1 MSSPKSCC
9 CPPLTTEILS
19 LGRLLSPLLCPW
31 LPLDTVKQDQAGERA
46 REGRILEETED
57 IRKQKTDH
65 CKYKYI
71 MLRNGIKVE
80 QGTVQT
86 VNFFLPVFYLTSLI
100 PNCE

>member
-31 LPLDTVKQDQAGERA
+31 LPLADHIKQDREAGDRA

-71 MLRNGIKVE
+71 MLRNGIKVN
-80 QGTVQT
+80 QGTVEK
-86 VNFFLPVFYLTSLI
+86 VLM
-100 PNCE
+100 